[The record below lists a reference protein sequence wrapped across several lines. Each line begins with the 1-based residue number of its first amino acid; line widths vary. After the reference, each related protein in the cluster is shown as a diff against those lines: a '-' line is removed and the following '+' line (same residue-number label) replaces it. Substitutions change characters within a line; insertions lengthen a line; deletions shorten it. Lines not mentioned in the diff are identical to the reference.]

1 MMHIFGFGSGMFGM
15 TLLWLICLLMVVAV
29 VWGLVSLFRIQKE
42 LAAHD
47 K

>member
-1 MMHIFGFGSGMFGM
+1 MMHMFGFGAGMFAMG
-15 TLLWLICLLMVVAV
+15 LLWLICLLMVVAV

-42 LAAHD
+42 LAAQD